1 MLNESEVMEQKLLHK
16 SGSVN
21 NARKYIKAFIGVFF
35 SYFALM
41 FCIVFWLM
49 NNLSFAWFSSN
60 RTVSGND
67 MSVTVQDP
75 IIVQID
81 MENFLI
87 MGYIAD
93 NGVDADPRYTFAS
106 KSFNE
111 ASGGIT
117 MVSYDTIYYD
127 NAHAPLVVK
136 LPIKGA
142 AVEGGEALSIKLSI
156 KEDDNW
162 YTMEDD
168 KKKMLEI
175 LSNVLE
181 VKCVVSD
188 SSAQDEELWE
198 AIIAADAQDTQKY
211 IVEWNVENPQKV
223 YSLDFTVSGYTA
235 PHEGESLNLYFV
247 ISYHDGLVRDY
258 LDKRNVSIKFGE
270 TIEEISFA
278 NDFTNL
284 DVSVLQQ

>member
-1 MLNESEVMEQKLLHK
+1 MLNESEGMEQKQLHK
-16 SGSVN
+16 FGSEN
-21 NARKYIKAFIGVFF
+21 NARKYFKAFLGVFF
-35 SYFALM
+35 SYFVLM
-41 FCIVFWLM
+41 LCIVFWLM
-49 NNLSFAWFSSN
+49 NNICFAWFSSN
-60 RTVSGND
+60 RTVSGNG

-75 IIVQID
+75 NIVQVD
-81 MENFLI
+81 MDNFLI

-93 NGVDADPRYTFAS
+93 NGVDANPRYTFAS
-106 KSFNE
+106 KSYNE
-111 ASGGIT
+111 ASGSIT

-142 AVEGGEALSIKLSI
+142 TVERGEALSIKLSI

-162 YTMEDD
+162 YTMEDG

-198 AIIAADAQDTQKY
+198 AIIAADAPDTQKY

-223 YSLDFTVSGYTA
+223 YSLDFIVSGYTA
-235 PHEGESLNLYFV
+235 PREGESLNLYFV
-247 ISYHDGLVRDY
+247 ISYHDDLVRDY
-258 LDKRNVSIKFGE
+258 LDKHNASIKFGE
-270 TIEEISFA
+270 TVEEISFA